1 MPITSPRATARE
13 LPGVPLQWN
22 GPTEEWIRLIA
33 QAVRNILDGKI
44 LATGTVT
51 LTASSATTALTD
63 RRIGPNSVI
72 LFMPTTANAAT
83 GLTAL
88 YITGRGDGTATL
100 NHANNAQS
108 DRTYAYALL
117 G

>member
-1 MPITSPRATARE
+1 MPITSPRASARSF
-13 LPGVPLQWN
+13 PSVPVVWN
-22 GPTEEWIRLIA
+22 GPTEEWIRLVA
-33 QAVRNILDGKI
+33 EAVRGLQDGKI

-51 LTASSATTALTD
+51 LTVNAATTTLSD

-83 GLTAL
+83 ALSGLYVSARTNES
-88 YITGRGDGTATL
+88 ATL
-100 NHANNAQS
+100 NHTSNAQT
-108 DRTYAYALL
+108 DRTFGYVVL

>member
-1 MPITSPRATARE
+1 MPLTSPRASARGF
-13 LPGVPLQWN
+13 PSVPLHWN
-22 GPTEEWIRLIA
+22 GPTEEWIRLGA
-33 QAVRNILDGKI
+33 EAVRSLQDGKI

-51 LTASSATTALTD
+51 LTASAATTALTD

-88 YITGRGDGTATL
+88 YVTGRGDGTATL
-100 NHANNAQS
+100 NHANNAQT